1 MGEFVGILR
10 AILPGARLS
19 LECLVI
25 SVVLVFLLATGM
37 AVCGNSKLLIL
48 RSIAGAYIHT
58 FRSIPVLALMFLTF
72 FGLPSLSPHLQLS
85 SLWSA
90 VVAITLSEGAYTAA
104 IYQAALQSVGAGQW
118 RAAESIGLS
127 RTRAYLDVI
136 FPQALLPAI
145 PPSVNMVIWVVKD
158 TAIASLIALNE
169 MTLHATSLI
178 NINAEPLKTYA
189 GLMVMYVVVTVPLGY
204 FGLVVETRLGKRFGA
219 AARLR

>member
-1 MGEFVGILR
+1 MTEFIGILR
-10 AILPGARLS
+10 AIIPGARLS
-19 LECLVI
+19 IECLVV
-25 SVVLVFLLATGM
+25 SAVLVFLVAVGA
-37 AVCGNSKLLIL
+37 AVCRNSRMWVL
-48 RSIAGAYIHT
+48 RVVAGAYIHT

-72 FGLPSLSPHLQLS
+72 FGLPSLSPHLQMS

-104 IYQAALQSVGAGQW
+104 IYTAALQSVGHGQW

-127 RTRAYLDVI
+127 RSRTYLDVV

-158 TAIASLIALNE
+158 TSIASLIALNE

-178 NINAEPLKTYA
+178 NINAEPLLTYA
-189 GLMVMYVVVTVPLGY
+189 GLMVLYIVVTVPLGY
-204 FGLVVETRLGKRFGA
+204 VGMAIEQRLGKRFGA
-219 AARLR
+219 AAMMR